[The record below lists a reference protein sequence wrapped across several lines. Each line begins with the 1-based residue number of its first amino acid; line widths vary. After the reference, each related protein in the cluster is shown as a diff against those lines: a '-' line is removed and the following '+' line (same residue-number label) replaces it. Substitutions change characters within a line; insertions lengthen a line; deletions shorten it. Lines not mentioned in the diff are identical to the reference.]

1 MTASILGVLVNP
13 AAGRGRARHLG
24 PRVIHALRAAGH
36 DVTDLTAPDP
46 ASARA
51 LARAFVTQPGP
62 RVLVAV
68 GGDGV
73 ANLAL
78 NAILVHGPHTALA
91 LVAAGTGNDAAR
103 GLGQPLRGE
112 AVLTHLEAS
121 LARAPRLLDAVLVT
135 PEFTDD
141 SRGRYLLTAA
151 VAGFDAAVA
160 GRTNRITWPRGTARY
175 VLGVL
180 AELVR
185 FRGYAVRLE
194 VHDDAGERLDLGLR
208 GTLATVAN
216 TAWIGGGMRIAPGAD
231 PTDGALEVVTAVTVP
246 RRTLLR
252 VFPRVFAGTHVD
264 HPVVTVT
271 RGREVVLRED
281 PAGRAAGL
289 APAPRLHG
297 DGEPFGSLPMRLRV
311 VPGAVAVHT

>member
-1 MTASILGVLVNP
+1 MSASTLGVLVNP

-24 PRVIHALRAAGH
+24 PRVIQVLRAAGH
-36 DVTDLTAPDP
+36 EVTDLTAPDP
-46 ASARA
+46 ATARA
-51 LARAFVTQPGP
+51 LAREFVAQPGP

-103 GLGQPLRGE
+103 GLGQPVRGQE
-112 AVLTHLEAS
+112 VLDRLVAA
-121 LARAPRLLDAVLVT
+121 LARDPRRLDAVLVSPGLT
-135 PEFTDD
+135 GT
-141 SRGRYLLTAA
+141 SRGRYLLSAA

-160 GRTNRITWPRGTARY
+160 GRTNRIAWPRGTARY

-180 AELVR
+180 AELVG
-185 FRGYAVRLE
+185 FRGYAVRVE
-194 VHDDAGERLDLGLR
+194 VVDGAGQSIDLGLC

-231 PTDGALEVVTAVTVP
+231 PTDGVLEVVTAVTVP

-252 VFPRVFAGTHVD
+252 VFPRVFAGTHVE

-281 PAGRAAGL
+281 AAARAAGL
-289 APAPRLHG
+289 APAPHLHG
-297 DGEPFGSLPMRLRV
+297 DGEPFGTLPMRLRV